1 MFNSNTYVAYK
12 FLSWNF
18 IEINHLSLYVY
29 IYAITFIYIS
39 HMQYWKYLIL
49 NRKERLKMNNLCL
62 IHLVNLF
69 VVIFFVLLPL
79 KLTANRIIRYSPY
92 NRLVLYIPAKFA
104 FTSGVIYRQTWTL
117 VSRFERRIQSIV
129 SRLTSSHCISFIK
142 IGILDD
148 VSNANIK
155 TATGL
160 KNNAASK
167 WREIF
172 GRHLSKVF
180 QNEIE
185 YPILLW
191 KWKAALF

>member
-1 MFNSNTYVAYK
+1 
-12 FLSWNF
+12 
-18 IEINHLSLYVY
+18 
-29 IYAITFIYIS
+29 
-39 HMQYWKYLIL
+39 
-49 NRKERLKMNNLCL
+49 MNNLCL

-69 VVIFFVLLPL
+69 VIIFFVLLPL

-92 NRLVLYIPAKFA
+92 NRLALYIPAKFA

-117 VSRFERRIQSIV
+117 VSHFERRIQSIV
-129 SRLTSSHCISFIK
+129 SRLTSSHCVSFIK

-160 KNNAASK
+160 KNYATSK

-172 GRHLSKVF
+172 GRHLSKVRNRIPDSTLKMKSCAF
-180 QNEIE
+180 LI
-185 YPILLW
+185 IL
-191 KWKAALF
+191 